1 MAAIIKADR
10 ASNIISAKDYVR
22 KSHGLNFVMLLIPF
36 FLFGC
41 HTVKYIPV
49 HDVHTVTITQH
60 DTVVLTHLD
69 VIKDS
74 VRAKDTIS
82 RLENKYST
90 SLAMFSNGY
99 LTHTLE
105 MKNIN
110 IPVHVLYQ
118 TTVKE
123 DTITKVVPVAGKNVV
138 VNKLNWYQRLSEWG
152 FSLILAAFA
161 GVILYRVFRSQAITI
176 FKRLI

>member
-1 MAAIIKADR
+1 MPFILAA
-10 ASNIISAKDYVR
+10 
-22 KSHGLNFVMLLIPF
+22 
-36 FLFGC
+36 C
-41 HTVKYIPV
+41 HTVKYVPV

-74 VRAKDTIS
+74 IRVKDTIS

-90 SLAMFSNGY
+90 SLAMYSNGY
-99 LTHTLE
+99 LTHTLK
-105 MKNIN
+105 MKDVS

-118 TTVKE
+118 TTVKT
-123 DTITKVVPVAGKNVV
+123 DTIAKIVPVAGKNVV
-138 VNKLNWYQRLSEWG
+138 VNRLNWYQRLSEWG

-161 GVILYRVFRSQAITI
+161 GAILYRAFRSQAVTI
-176 FKRLI
+176 FKRFI